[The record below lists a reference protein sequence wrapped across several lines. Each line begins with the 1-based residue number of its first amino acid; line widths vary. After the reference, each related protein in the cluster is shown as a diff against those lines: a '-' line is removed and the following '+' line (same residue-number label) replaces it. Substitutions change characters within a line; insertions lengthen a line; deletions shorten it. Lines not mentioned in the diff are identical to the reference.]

1 MKYALII
8 LALLITTVAP
18 CLTILE
24 RVATLSNATGV
35 LAAKAITGARPVG
48 SFDSLS
54 IVEVTY
60 WVLTD
65 DVVLVN
71 TVALVV
77 VDAGEGTEAAYWQ
90 RRLPDVLVPVA
101 VAETYMTDRTT
112 AFTAAQIEAFV
123 NNVWEGVVV
132 KSDDVIG
139 LAITNVDGSTVRVE
153 GKFDLGDSKREHQ
166 AYYIR
171 LKDPNGSVTAGD
183 ANIKFERIT
192 E

>member
-112 AFTAAQIEAFV
+112 AFSASQIENFV
-123 NNVWEGVVV
+123 NSVWEDANANT
-132 KSDDVIG
+132 DDV
-139 LAITNVDGSTVRVE
+139 LEFSVTAVDGQTVRVS
-153 GKFDLGDSKREHQ
+153 GKFHVGVAREER

-171 LKDPNGSVTAGD
+171 LADPNGSVTVGN
-183 ANIKFERIT
+183 ANIQFQRIT